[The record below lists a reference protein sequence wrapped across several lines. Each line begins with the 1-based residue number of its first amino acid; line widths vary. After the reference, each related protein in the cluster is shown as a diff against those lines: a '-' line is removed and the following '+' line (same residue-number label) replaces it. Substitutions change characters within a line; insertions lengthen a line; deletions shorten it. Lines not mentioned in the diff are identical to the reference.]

1 MDVEKW
7 KISLSYED
15 ENHQHKVLEGLMDRT
30 DISYYELVKLIEEVG
45 FSPAYDFLYYRKK
58 YPRGRGYLV
67 RIDNDIHV
75 SRMISE
81 HTNEKKVQL
90 YVFNEEANIDVAPSD
105 PQREDDGPITSL
117 EEEEV
122 VFDKGAAKTRA
133 ATSQSNSNRTVHKSK
148 RLNVVQSRAE
158 YTNGDCDNSEHSL
171 LSRDSVSETQELEDN
186 EDQCFAST

>member
-1 MDVEKW
+1 MAVENW

-15 ENHQHKVLEGLMDRT
+15 ENHQHKVLEELMDRT

-133 ATSQSNSNRTVHKSK
+133 ATSQSNSNRK
-148 RLNVVQSRAE
+148 LNNDFSFVGTCHA
-158 YTNGDCDNSEHSL
+158 
-171 LSRDSVSETQELEDN
+171 
-186 EDQCFAST
+186 